1 MSWLRE
7 AIPCMAHG
15 AWQPCKVASGHHLPL
30 LLGQSL
36 HKIAGNY
43 IQISR
48 PGDCNNVDG
57 NASRLVGK

>member
-1 MSWLRE
+1 
-7 AIPCMAHG
+7 MAHG